1 MEIYLRLPEGANELS
16 SKVVRLRKALYGLKQ
31 APNSWYECFTN
42 FIIQNLKFTQSKSD
56 QCIFM
61 KISKNQNLIIFA
73 IYVDDVLLEYNPN
86 DIGEINDLKHNLL
99 SRFRGKDFRY
109 N

>member
-42 FIIQNLKFTQSKSD
+42 FIIQKLKFTQLKSD
-56 QCIFM
+56 RCDFYQIIKKPEPHYIC
-61 KISKNQNLIIFA
+61 NLC
-73 IYVDDVLLEYNPN
+73 
-86 DIGEINDLKHNLL
+86 
-99 SRFRGKDFRY
+99 
-109 N
+109 